1 MKKTLLT
8 CFLAALC
15 LAGSS
20 LKAQSGVAE
29 SPTGADFLHR
39 SGPTVPH
46 GLRDT
51 HRGGETRSDTL
62 PEQNGLV
69 DHSGAQGQE
78 GESSSAHSEGMLYL
92 EIDSPNPPDTL
103 WITYWEHLLSEAPE
117 VTPGITLP
125 LIGQKGTFFEGSSG
139 TQVFLWAL
147 PQDVEHGYLSITYNK
162 VDLAKQWGFSAGD
175 RVRIRVDLN
184 RGNILFG
191 GPSAGFYRT
200 QYLLDQAFSE
210 EQFNSDPI
218 LIASRSEGLFAD
230 SASSAAYR
238 KAHSQPEDLHVR
250 IKVLVP
256 KENGWDHLAAYL
268 KTPALEHPAWRVL
281 NSQRQLLSAEE
292 YAVLEARITGEV
304 LTTAGKRAEMIAELL
319 SEESEKGERFLAWV
333 SGLKPQGSSI
343 SHPRL
348 IQGVTSLE
356 VLRARLAG
364 ENVMDNFLSYSPHI
378 RDELIGYYLL
388 SNHNRL
394 NEQQTKLFRRGISR
408 VETPWIREKLES
420 LREIKSG
427 QFVSDG
433 LVDPQGVVV
442 DLTDFRGKTILIHY
456 WISGCKFCID
466 DYRAILRPLEDL
478 LENNP
483 DILLVTINADTGRD
497 SWVKSL
503 STGNYTSD
511 RFLNLKAE
519 RGGPVL
525 SRYSIHSFPQ
535 KMIIGPD
542 SGVRMQSL
550 DRIAAE
556 KLETILDSIQTAS
569 PLSHLPSQ
577 TLLP

>member
-1 MKKTLLT
+1 MKKNILICLVGLLCLPTSTLL
-8 CFLAALC
+8 
-15 LAGSS
+15 
-20 LKAQSGVAE
+20 AQVAD
-29 SPTGADFLHR
+29 SPGADFLHR
-39 SGPTVPH
+39 SRPTVPH

-62 PEQNGLV
+62 PDDVSLV
-69 DHSGAQGQE
+69 DHSGQGQE
-78 GESSSAHSEGMLYL
+78 SEGSSAQSEGLLYL
-92 EIDSPNPPDTL
+92 EIASPNLPDTL
-103 WITYWEHLLSEAPE
+103 WLTYWEHMLSDDPE

-125 LIGQKGTFFEGSSG
+125 LIGQKGTFFEGSAV
-139 TQVFLWAL
+139 TKVFLWEL
-147 PQDVEHGYLSITYNK
+147 SQDVEHGYLSIANGK
-162 VDLAKQWGFSAGD
+162 EELAKHWSFSAGD

-191 GPSAGFYRT
+191 GPSADFYRT

-268 KTPALEHPAWRVL
+268 KTPALEHPAWKVL

-304 LTTAGKRAEMIAELL
+304 LTTADKRAEMIAELL
-319 SEESEKGERFLAWV
+319 SKESEKGDDFLAWA
-333 SGLKPQGSSI
+333 SGLELHDTST

-348 IQGVTSLE
+348 IQGLTRLE
-356 VLRARLAG
+356 VIRAKLTG

-394 NEQQTKLFRRGISR
+394 NEQQAQLFRWGISR

-427 QFVSDG
+427 LFVSDG
-433 LVDPQGVVV
+433 LVDPQGVAV
-442 DLTDFRGKTILIHY
+442 DLTDFEGKTILIHY

-483 DILLVTINADTGRD
+483 DILLVTINADSGRD

-503 STGNYTSD
+503 STGDYTSD

-535 KMIIGPD
+535 KMIIGPE
-542 SGVRMQSL
+542 SNVRMQSL
-550 DRIAAE
+550 DRIAPE
-556 KLETILDSIQTAS
+556 KLEVILDSIQSAS
-569 PLSHLPSQ
+569 PLSHLSTK